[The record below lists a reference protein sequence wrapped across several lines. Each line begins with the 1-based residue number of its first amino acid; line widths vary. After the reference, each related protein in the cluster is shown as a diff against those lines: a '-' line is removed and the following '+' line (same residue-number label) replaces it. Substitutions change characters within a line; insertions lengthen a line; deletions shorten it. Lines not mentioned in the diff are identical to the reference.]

1 MSVVGSQL
9 SGQPTTDNRQL
20 SIITLGHIH
29 TEAIESLAKHYSRLE
44 QVVVDLPPRVVFA
57 EKRPELNR
65 GIDAAANDWIL
76 VLREREFVDDAL
88 ASEIAGV
95 SNAWG
100 FRIRVTPLYAGRPLR
115 LGDPSGEVRLFH
127 RRHLLRRG
135 ELTVEGTVV
144 RLTNPIGAMTFTS
157 SDEHRQY
164 LEQRGVPHSALRRV
178 LLFLRNARTLDRNTL
193 QYLWIEAGFDQAN
206 V

>member
-1 MSVVGSQL
+1 MQL
-9 SGQPTTDNRQL
+9 SV
-20 SIITLGHIH
+20 ITLGHVH
-29 TEAIESLAKHYSRLE
+29 TEAIESLARHSTRLE
-44 QVVVDLPPRVVFA
+44 QVVVDLPPRVAFA

-65 GIDAAANDWIL
+65 AIDAAANDWIL
-76 VLREREFVDDAL
+76 VLREREFVDEAL
-88 ASEIAGV
+88 AAEIAGV

-100 FRIRVTPLYAGRPLR
+100 FRIRVEPLYAGKPLR

-144 RLTNPIGAMTFTS
+144 RLSNPIRALTFAS
-157 SDEHRQY
+157 SEEHRGY
-164 LEQRGVPHSALRRV
+164 LESHGVPHSALRRV

-193 QYLWIEAGFDQAN
+193 RYLWIDAGFDQA
-206 V
+206 